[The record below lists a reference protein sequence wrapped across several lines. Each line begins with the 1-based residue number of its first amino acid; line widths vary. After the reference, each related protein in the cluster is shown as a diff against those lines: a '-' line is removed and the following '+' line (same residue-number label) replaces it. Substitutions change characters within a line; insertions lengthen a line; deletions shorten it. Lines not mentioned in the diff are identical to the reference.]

1 MDNQASKVTKIF
13 LTPKQCHL
21 QLVEPNNHHVNA
33 AKRTIQTFKAN
44 FISALAT
51 TNSKFPLQLW
61 DQLTPQVQNMLNM
74 LRPLCIDPTK
84 SAYNTVHGLY
94 DWN

>member
-61 DQLTPQVQNMLNM
+61 DQLTPQVKTHTQHA
-74 LRPLCIDPTK
+74 P
-84 SAYNTVHGLY
+84 SVAYRSHQVSLQSST
-94 DWN
+94 